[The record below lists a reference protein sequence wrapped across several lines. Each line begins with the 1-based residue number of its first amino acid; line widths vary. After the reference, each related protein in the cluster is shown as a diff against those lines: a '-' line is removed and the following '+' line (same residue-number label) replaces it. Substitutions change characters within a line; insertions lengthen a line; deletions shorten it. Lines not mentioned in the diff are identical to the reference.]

1 VPKHLRNLSDVT
13 NGNFKQHHKWRHAQ
27 VIIRV
32 KSEPMISILLEM
44 YNNISNSEK
53 SHDKELHHST
63 RQQLPDYANSARVV
77 RVQ

>member
-44 YNNISNSEK
+44 YNISNSEK